1 MQSVNEEC
9 LFKKNSE
16 YEFGP
21 RHIIQLTYETLGV
34 D

>member
-1 MQSVNEEC
+1 MHSVAEDC
-9 LFKKNSE
+9 LFKQNSE

-21 RHIIQLTYETLGV
+21 WYMIQLTYETLGV